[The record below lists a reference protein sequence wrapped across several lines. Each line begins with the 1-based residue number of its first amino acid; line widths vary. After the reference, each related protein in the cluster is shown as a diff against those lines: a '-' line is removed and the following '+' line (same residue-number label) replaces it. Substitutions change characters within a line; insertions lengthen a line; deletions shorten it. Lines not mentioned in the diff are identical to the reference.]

1 MLENR
6 TANERKN
13 TALVTVVGRDQIG
26 IIGGVCSQLAQM
38 EINILDISQTV
49 MAGNFTMMMYVDLAT
64 SGHTMT
70 SAAEALDAYGKSR
83 GLVIRLQRTDIF
95 DAMHEL

>member
-1 MLENR
+1 MN
-6 TANERKN
+6 TAPEKASG

-26 IIGGVCSQLAQM
+26 IIGGVCSKLAAM

-49 MAGNFTMMMYVDLAT
+49 MAGNFTMMMFVDLAT
-64 SGHTMT
+64 SDLTIPA
-70 SAAEALDAYGKSR
+70 AAEELDAYGRSR

>member
-1 MLENR
+1 MNTATENK
-6 TANERKN
+6 AG

-26 IIGGVCSQLAQM
+26 IIGGVCSKLAAM

-49 MAGNFTMMMYVDLAT
+49 MAGNFTMMMFVDLAT
-64 SGHTMT
+64 SDLTIPA
-70 SAAEALDAYGKSR
+70 AAEALDAYGKSR